1 MTRVL
6 EPFIRKLTELGRTPQ
21 QNWRSAFLVALPVP
35 ALALLLGL
43 ALEQLGAQ
51 ASPYDMLMYPAFAG
65 ALLLIA
71 ALLQLR
77 VISFERAFLG
87 TMSAASLFFLSKLVY
102 ILYFLP
108 PGANFF
114 RELSETFPWLPALY
128 VLTSLLPLIGAGRLI
143 ASSCFAAMVGL
154 GLFYS
159 ATNLWAGENYG
170 QVQALAQLLLA
181 NLTFH
186 ALTYYFSR
194 YMGRFV
200 RSQAHL
206 ETMERLAY
214 TDLLT
219 GLPNRLALEEQLRS
233 TAASTMTS
241 PVTSTVNSVEPQK
254 IFALLFVD
262 IDGFK
267 LVNDTMGHEAGDL
280 LLMQIAERLRRST
293 RQTDLLARISG
304 DEFVVLLRG
313 LKASSEGVGVA
324 EKIKRTLDEP
334 FFIDAQVFHIGAS
347 IGVSV
352 SPDDAAD
359 PTELLRHADS
369 AMYHVK
375 RSGKN
380 GVKRYHKTVDAAS
393 ETHKTLERDLR
404 QALTR
409 GELQLFYQ
417 PLFDLRS
424 GRLVKAEALLR
435 WQHPERGWISPAD
448 FVPLAENSGYIVP
461 LGNWVLQTATRQARN
476 WELAGSA
483 VRVSVNVSA
492 LQFAQPS
499 FGESVLEALKRSHL
513 EPSYLELELTE
524 SIMLRNP
531 EVVRRNL
538 RDLKHSNITVAIDDF
553 GTGYSSLSYLRDFPI
568 DTIKLDRSFV
578 RDLSAPRRAPHY
590 ALALVEAVVKLAQ
603 NLDVELVAEGI
614 ETSEQFELLRDL
626 GCHVGQ
632 GFFFARPMPG
642 DEFALLLEQQSP
654 VLSTSPRASETLN

>member
-1 MTRVL
+1 MLR
-6 EPFIRKLTELGRTPQ
+6 PFIRRLTELGQTPQ
-21 QNWRSAFLVALPVP
+21 QNWRRAFLVALPVP

-43 ALEQLGAQ
+43 ALERLGAQ
-51 ASPYDMLMYPAFAG
+51 ASPYDTLMYPVFAG

-77 VISFERAFLG
+77 VVSFERAFLG

-108 PGANFF
+108 PGENFF

-128 VLTSLLPLIGAGRLI
+128 VLTSLLPLFRAGRLI
-143 ASSCFAAMVGL
+143 ASSCLAAMVGL
-154 GLFYS
+154 ALVYS

-200 RSQAHL
+200 RSQAHV

-219 GLPNRLALEEQLRS
+219 GLPNRLALEEQLKHAA
-233 TAASTMTS
+233 TAT
-241 PVTSTVNSVEPQK
+241 EPQK
-254 IFALLFVD
+254 IFALLFID

-313 LKASSEGVGVA
+313 LKASSEGVSVA

-448 FVPLAENSGYIVP
+448 FIPLAESSGYIVP
-461 LGNWVLQTATRQARN
+461 LGNWVLQTATQRARH

-492 LQFAQPS
+492 LQFAQPT
-499 FGESVLEALKRSHL
+499 FGESVMEALKRSRL

-538 RDLKHSNITVAIDDF
+538 RDLKRSNITVAIDDF

-590 ALALVEAVVKLAQ
+590 ALALVEAIVKLAQ

-614 ETSEQFELLRDL
+614 ETGEQFELLRDL

-642 DEFALLLEQQSP
+642 DEFALLLEQQNP
-654 VLSTSPRASETLN
+654 ALGALPRASETLN

>member
-1 MTRVL
+1 ML
-6 EPFIRKLTELGRTPQ
+6 KPFIRKLTELGRTPQ

-51 ASPYDMLMYPAFAG
+51 ASPYDTLMYPAFAG
-65 ALLLIA
+65 TLLLLA

-77 VISFERAFLG
+77 IISFERAFLG
-87 TMSAASLFFLSKLVY
+87 TMSAASLFFLSKLFY

-128 VLTSLLPLIGAGRLI
+128 VLTSLLPLIRAGRLI
-143 ASSCFAAMVGL
+143 ASLCFTAMVGL
-154 GLFYS
+154 GLVYS

-200 RSQAHL
+200 RSQAHV

-233 TAASTMTS
+233 TAANTVDST
-241 PVTSTVNSVEPQK
+241 EPPK

-280 LLMQIAERLRRST
+280 LLMQIAERLRRSV

-304 DEFVVLLRG
+304 DEFVILLRG
-313 LKASSEGVGVA
+313 LKTSSEGVSVA

-352 SPDDAAD
+352 SPADATD

-380 GVKRYHKTVDAAS
+380 GVKRYHETVDAAS
-393 ETHKTLERDLR
+393 EAHKTLERDLR

-448 FVPLAENSGYIVP
+448 FIPLAENSGYIVP
-461 LGNWVLQTATRQARN
+461 LGSWVLQTATQQARS
-476 WELAGSA
+476 WELAGAA

-492 LQFAQPS
+492 LQFAQPT
-499 FGESVLEALKRSHL
+499 FGESVIGALKRSHL

-538 RDLKHSNITVAIDDF
+538 SDLKRLHITFAIDDF

-590 ALALVEAVVKLAQ
+590 ALALVEAIVKLAQ

-632 GFFFARPMPG
+632 GFFFARPMPEE
-642 DEFALLLEQQSP
+642 EFALLLKQQLAPSSP
-654 VLSTSPRASETLN
+654 SRISETLN

>member
-1 MTRVL
+1 MLR
-6 EPFIRKLTELGRTPQ
+6 PFIRKLTELGRTPQ

-51 ASPYDMLMYPAFAG
+51 ASPYDTLMYPAFAG
-65 ALLLIA
+65 TLLLLA

-77 VISFERAFLG
+77 IISFERAFLG
-87 TMSAASLFFLSKLVY
+87 TMSAASLFFLSKLFY

-128 VLTSLLPLIGAGRLI
+128 VLTSLLPLIRAGRLI
-143 ASSCFAAMVGL
+143 ASLCFTAMVGL
-154 GLFYS
+154 GLVYS

-200 RSQAHL
+200 RSQAHV

-233 TAASTMTS
+233 TAANTVDST
-241 PVTSTVNSVEPQK
+241 EPPK

-280 LLMQIAERLRRST
+280 LLMQIAERLRRSV

-313 LKASSEGVGVA
+313 LKTSSEGVSVA

-352 SPDDAAD
+352 SPADATD

-380 GVKRYHKTVDAAS
+380 GVKRYHETVDAAS
-393 ETHKTLERDLR
+393 EAHKTLERDLR

-448 FVPLAENSGYIVP
+448 FIPLAENSGYIVP
-461 LGNWVLQTATRQARN
+461 LGSWVLQTATQQARS
-476 WELAGSA
+476 WELAGAA

-492 LQFAQPS
+492 LQFAQPT
-499 FGESVLEALKRSHL
+499 FGESVIGALKRSHL

-538 RDLKHSNITVAIDDF
+538 SDLKRSHITFAIDDF

-590 ALALVEAVVKLAQ
+590 ALALVEAIVKLAQ

-632 GFFFARPMPG
+632 GFFFARPMPEE
-642 DEFALLLEQQSP
+642 EFALLLKQQLAPSSP
-654 VLSTSPRASETLN
+654 SRISETLN

>member
-1 MTRVL
+1 MLR
-6 EPFIRKLTELGRTPQ
+6 PFIRKLTELGRTPQ

-51 ASPYDMLMYPAFAG
+51 ASPYDTLMYPAFAG
-65 ALLLIA
+65 TLLLLA

-77 VISFERAFLG
+77 IISFERAFLG
-87 TMSAASLFFLSKLVY
+87 TMSAASLFFLSKLFY

-128 VLTSLLPLIGAGRLI
+128 VLTSLLPLIRAGRLI
-143 ASSCFAAMVGL
+143 ASLCFTAMVGL
-154 GLFYS
+154 GLVYS

-200 RSQAHL
+200 RSQAHV

-233 TAASTMTS
+233 TAAN
-241 PVTSTVNSVEPQK
+241 TVNSVEPPK

-280 LLMQIAERLRRST
+280 LLMQIAERLRRSV

-313 LKASSEGVGVA
+313 LKTSSEGVSVA

-352 SPDDAAD
+352 SPTDATD

-380 GVKRYHKTVDAAS
+380 GVKRYHETVDAAS
-393 ETHKTLERDLR
+393 EAHKTLERDLR

-448 FVPLAENSGYIVP
+448 FIPLAENSGYIVP
-461 LGNWVLQTATRQARN
+461 LGSWVLQTATQQARS
-476 WELAGSA
+476 WELAGAA

-492 LQFAQPS
+492 LQFAQPT
-499 FGESVLEALKRSHL
+499 FGESVIGALKRSHL

-538 RDLKHSNITVAIDDF
+538 SDLKRSHITFAIDDF

-590 ALALVEAVVKLAQ
+590 ALALVEAIVKLAQ

-632 GFFFARPMPG
+632 GFFFARPMPEE
-642 DEFALLLEQQSP
+642 EFALLLKQQLAPSAP
-654 VLSTSPRASETLN
+654 PRISETLN

>member
-1 MTRVL
+1 MLASFRQLVKNL
-6 EPFIRKLTELGRTPQ
+6 NELGQTPQ
-21 QNWRSAFLVALPVP
+21 QNWRSAFLAALPIP
-35 ALALLLGL
+35 ALALLIGL
-43 ALEQLGAQ
+43 ALERLGGQ
-51 ASPYDMLMYPAFAG
+51 ASPFDTLMYPTLAG
-65 ALLLIA
+65 VLLLFGV
-71 ALLQLR
+71 LLYLR
-77 VISFERAFLG
+77 VLPFEQAFLA
-87 TMSAASLFFLSKLVY
+87 TMSAASFFFLGKLVY

-108 PGANFF
+108 PSTNFF

-128 VLTSLLPLIGAGRLI
+128 VLTSLLPLIRGGRLI
-143 ASSCFAAMVGL
+143 TSSCFAAMVGL
-154 GLFYS
+154 GLVYS

-170 QVQALAQLLLA
+170 QVQALAQLLAA
-181 NLTFH
+181 NLTFL
-186 ALTYYFSR
+186 ALTYFFSR

-200 RSQAHL
+200 RSQAHV

-214 TDLLT
+214 SDLLT
-219 GLPNRLALEEQLRS
+219 GLPNRLALEETLRKT
-233 TAASTMTS
+233 TA
-241 PVTSTVNSVEPQK
+241 EPERAK
-254 IFALLFVD
+254 LFALLFID

-267 LVNDTMGHEAGDL
+267 LVNDTMGHEAGDM
-280 LLMQIAERLRRST
+280 LLMQIAERLKRNT

-313 LKASSEGVGVA
+313 LGAGSGGVRVA
-324 EKIKRTLDEP
+324 EKIKGALDEP
-334 FFIDAQVFHIGAS
+334 FFIDAQVFNIGAS

-352 SPDDAAD
+352 YPDDADD
-359 PTELLRHADS
+359 PAELLRHADS

-375 RSGKN
+375 HAGKN

-393 ETHKTLERDLR
+393 EAHKTLERDLR
-404 QALTR
+404 QALSR

-448 FVPLAENSGYIVP
+448 FIPLAEQSGYIVA
-461 LGNWVLQTATRQARN
+461 LGDWVLQTATRQARA
-476 WELAGSA
+476 WELAGA
-483 VRVSVNVSA
+483 PTRVSVNVSA
-492 LQFAQPS
+492 LQFAQLT
-499 FGESVLEALKRSHL
+499 FGDSVMEALKRSRL
-513 EPSYLELELTE
+513 EPGMLELELTE

-531 EVVRRNL
+531 EIVRRNL
-538 RDLKHSNITVAIDDF
+538 HDLKRSNITVAIDDF

-590 ALALVEAVVKLAQ
+590 ALALVEAIVKLAQ

-614 ETSEQFELLRDL
+614 ETQEQFELLREL

-632 GFFFARPMPG
+632 GFFFARPMPEY
-642 DEFALLLEQQSP
+642 EFAVLLKQQSP
-654 VLSTSPRASETLN
+654 AFGTPPRISETLN

>member
-1 MTRVL
+1 MTQRL
-6 EPFIRKLTELGRTPQ
+6 ARLLKKFTELGRTPQ

-43 ALEQLGAQ
+43 ALERRGGQ
-51 ASPYDMLMYPAFAG
+51 ASPYDILMYPTLAG
-65 ALLLIA
+65 VLLLLA
-71 ALLQLR
+71 ALLYIRAL
-77 VISFERAFLG
+77 SFERAYLG
-87 TMSAASLFFLSKLVY
+87 TMSAASLFFLGKLVY

-108 PGANFF
+108 PGADFF

-128 VLTSLLPLIGAGRLI
+128 VLTSLLPLISAGRRI
-143 ASSCFAAMVGL
+143 ASSCFAAMIAL
-154 GLFYS
+154 GLVYGAS
-159 ATNLWAGENYG
+159 NLWAGENYG

-186 ALTYYFSR
+186 ALSYYFSR

-200 RSQAHL
+200 RSQAHV
-206 ETMERLAY
+206 ETMERLVY

-219 GLPNRLALEEQLRS
+219 GLPNRLALEAQLKH
-233 TAASTMTS
+233 AAENT
-241 PVTSTVNSVEPQK
+241 VKSTVNRAEPE
-254 IFALLFVD
+254 IFALLFID

-267 LVNDTMGHEAGDL
+267 LVNDTVGHEAGDL
-280 LLMQIAERLRRST
+280 LLMQIAERLRRSV
-293 RQTDLLARISG
+293 RQSDLLARISG

-313 LKASSEGVGVA
+313 LKSGDEGVGVA
-324 EKIKRTLDEP
+324 EKINRTLTEP

-347 IGVSV
+347 VGVSV
-352 SPDDAAD
+352 SPTDAAD
-359 PTELLRHADS
+359 PAELLRHADS

-380 GVKRYHKTVDAAS
+380 GVKRYHKTVDAVS
-393 ETHKTLERDLR
+393 ETHKTLARDLR
-404 QALTR
+404 QALTK

-448 FVPLAENSGYIVP
+448 FIPLAESSGYIVP
-461 LGNWVLQTATRQARN
+461 LGSWVLQTATQQARQ
-476 WELAGSA
+476 WELAGA
-483 VRVSVNVSA
+483 AARVSVNVSA
-492 LQFAQPS
+492 LQFAQPT
-499 FGESVLEALKRSHL
+499 FGDSVLEALKRSRL
-513 EPSYLELELTE
+513 EPGFLELELTE

-538 RDLKHSNITVAIDDF
+538 RELKRSNITVAIDDF

-578 RDLSAPRRAPHY
+578 RDLSTPRRAPHY

-603 NLDVELVAEGI
+603 NLDVELVAEGV

-632 GFFFARPMPG
+632 GFFFARPMLER
-642 DEFALLLEQQSP
+642 EFALLLKQQLVP
-654 VLSTSPRASETLN
+654 GAPPRFIKTLN

>member
-1 MTRVL
+1 MIQRL
-6 EPFIRKLTELGRTPQ
+6 ERLVKKLTELGQTPQ
-21 QNWRSAFLVALPVP
+21 QNWRSAFLAALPVP
-35 ALALLLGL
+35 VLALLLGL
-43 ALEQLGAQ
+43 VLEQLSAQ
-51 ASPYDMLMYPAFAG
+51 ATPYDVLVYPGFTG
-65 ALLLIA
+65 VLLLFGV
-71 ALLQLR
+71 LLYLR

-87 TMSAASLFFLSKLVY
+87 TMAAASLFFLSKLVY

-108 PGANFF
+108 PSANFF

-128 VLTSLLPLIGAGRLI
+128 VLSSLLPLIRGGRLL
-143 ASSCFAAMVGL
+143 ASTCFAAMVGI
-154 GLFYS
+154 GLVYS
-159 ATNLWAGENYG
+159 ATNLWAGTNYG
-170 QVQALAQLLLA
+170 QIQALAQLLLA

-200 RSQAHL
+200 RSQAHI

-214 TDLLT
+214 SDLLT
-219 GLPNRLALEEQLRS
+219 GLPNRLALEETLQS
-233 TAASTMTS
+233 TAEHAAGDES
-241 PVTSTVNSVEPQK
+241 K
-254 IFALLFVD
+254 IFALLFID

-267 LVNDTMGHEAGDL
+267 LVNDTVGHEAGDM

-304 DEFVVLLRG
+304 DEFVVLLRN
-313 LKASSEGVGVA
+313 LKTSDEGVSVA

-334 FFIDAQVFHIGAS
+334 FFIDAQVFHVGAS

-352 SPDDAAD
+352 SPDDAAE
-359 PTELLRHADS
+359 PAELLRHADS

-375 RSGKN
+375 HAGKN

-393 ETHKTLERDLR
+393 EAHKTLERDLR
-404 QALTR
+404 HALAR

-417 PLFDLRS
+417 PLFDLRT

-435 WQHPERGWISPAD
+435 WQHPERGLVSPAD
-448 FVPLAENSGYIVP
+448 FIPLAEHSGYIVT
-461 LGNWVLQTATRQARN
+461 LGSWVLQTAAQHARG
-476 WELAGSA
+476 WELSGTA

-492 LQFAQPS
+492 LQFAQS
-499 FGESVLEALKRSHL
+499 TFGDSVMAALKHSRL
-513 EPSYLELELTE
+513 EPSSLELELTE

-538 RDLKHSNITVAIDDF
+538 RDLKRSNITVAIDDF

-590 ALALVEAVVKLAQ
+590 ALALVEAILKLAQ
-603 NLDVELVAEGI
+603 SLDVELVAEGI

-632 GFFFARPMPG
+632 GFFFARPMPES
-642 DEFALLLEQQSP
+642 EFALLLKQQTLTPSAA
-654 VLSTSPRASETLN
+654 PRVGETLN

>member
-1 MTRVL
+1 M
-6 EPFIRKLTELGRTPQ
+6 
-21 QNWRSAFLVALPVP
+21 VALPVP

-51 ASPYDMLMYPAFAG
+51 ASPYDTLMYPAFAG
-65 ALLLIA
+65 TLLLLA

-87 TMSAASLFFLSKLVY
+87 TMSAASLFFLSKLFY

-128 VLTSLLPLIGAGRLI
+128 VLTSLLPLIRAGRLI
-143 ASSCFAAMVGL
+143 ASLCFTAMVGL
-154 GLFYS
+154 GLVYS

-200 RSQAHL
+200 RSQAHV

-233 TAASTMTS
+233 TAAN
-241 PVTSTVNSVEPQK
+241 TVNSVEPPK

-280 LLMQIAERLRRST
+280 LLMQIAERLRRSV

-304 DEFVVLLRG
+304 DEFVVLLCG
-313 LKASSEGVGVA
+313 LKTGSEGVSVA

-352 SPDDAAD
+352 SPTDATD

-380 GVKRYHKTVDAAS
+380 GVKRYHETVDAAS
-393 ETHKTLERDLR
+393 EAHKTLERDLR

-448 FVPLAENSGYIVP
+448 FIPLAENSGYIVP
-461 LGNWVLQTATRQARN
+461 LGSWVLQTATQQARS
-476 WELAGSA
+476 WELAGAA

-492 LQFAQPS
+492 LQFAQPT
-499 FGESVLEALKRSHL
+499 FGESVIGALKRSHL

-538 RDLKHSNITVAIDDF
+538 SDLKRSHITFAIDDF

-590 ALALVEAVVKLAQ
+590 ALALVEAIVKLAQ

-632 GFFFARPMPG
+632 GFFFARPMPEE
-642 DEFALLLEQQSP
+642 EFALLLKQQLAPSAP
-654 VLSTSPRASETLN
+654 SRISETLN

>member
-1 MTRVL
+1 MLR
-6 EPFIRKLTELGRTPQ
+6 PFIRKLTELGRTPQ

-51 ASPYDMLMYPAFAG
+51 ASPYDTLMYPAFAG
-65 ALLLIA
+65 TLLLLA

-77 VISFERAFLG
+77 IISFERAFLG
-87 TMSAASLFFLSKLVY
+87 TMSAASLFFLSKLFY

-128 VLTSLLPLIGAGRLI
+128 VLTSLLPLIRAGRLI
-143 ASSCFAAMVGL
+143 ASLCFTAMVGL
-154 GLFYS
+154 GLVYS

-200 RSQAHL
+200 RSQAHV

-233 TAASTMTS
+233 TAANTVDST
-241 PVTSTVNSVEPQK
+241 EPPK

-280 LLMQIAERLRRST
+280 LLMQIAERLRRSV

-313 LKASSEGVGVA
+313 LKTGSEGVSVA

-352 SPDDAAD
+352 SPADATD

-380 GVKRYHKTVDAAS
+380 GVKRYHETVDAAS
-393 ETHKTLERDLR
+393 EAHKTLERDLR

-448 FVPLAENSGYIVP
+448 FIPLAENSGYIVP
-461 LGNWVLQTATRQARN
+461 LGSWVLQTATQQARS
-476 WELAGSA
+476 WELAGAA

-492 LQFAQPS
+492 LQFAQPT
-499 FGESVLEALKRSHL
+499 FGESVIGALKRSHL

-538 RDLKHSNITVAIDDF
+538 SDLKRSHITFAIDDF

-590 ALALVEAVVKLAQ
+590 ALALVEAIVKLAQ

-632 GFFFARPMPG
+632 GFFFARPMPEE
-642 DEFALLLEQQSP
+642 EFALLLKQQLAPSA
-654 VLSTSPRASETLN
+654 LPRISETLN

>member
-1 MTRVL
+1 MIK
-6 EPFIRKLTELGRTPQ
+6 PFVRKLTELGRTPQ

-51 ASPYDMLMYPAFAG
+51 ASPYDTLMYPAFAG
-65 ALLLIA
+65 ALLLLA

-77 VISFERAFLG
+77 AISFERAFLG

-108 PGANFF
+108 PSANFF

-128 VLTSLLPLIGAGRLI
+128 VLTSLLPLIRAGRLI

-154 GLFYS
+154 GLVYS

-170 QVQALAQLLLA
+170 QIQALAQLLLA

-200 RSQAHL
+200 RSQAHV

-233 TAASTMTS
+233 TAAN
-241 PVTSTVNSVEPQK
+241 TVNSVEPEK
-254 IFALLFVD
+254 IFALLFID

-280 LLMQIAERLRRST
+280 LLMQIAERLRRSV

-313 LKASSEGVGVA
+313 LKTSGEGVSVA

-352 SPDDAAD
+352 SPDDAAE

-393 ETHKTLERDLR
+393 EAHKTLERDLR

-448 FVPLAENSGYIVP
+448 FIPLAENSGYIVP
-461 LGNWVLQTATRQARN
+461 LGSWVLQTATQQARI
-476 WELAGSA
+476 WELAGAA

-492 LQFAQPS
+492 LQFAQPT
-499 FGESVLEALKRSHL
+499 FGESVIGALKRSHL

-538 RDLKHSNITVAIDDF
+538 SDLKRSHITFAIDDF

-590 ALALVEAVVKLAQ
+590 ALALVEAIVKLAQ

-632 GFFFARPMPG
+632 GFFFARPMPEE
-642 DEFALLLEQQSP
+642 EFALLLKQQLAPSAP
-654 VLSTSPRASETLN
+654 PRISETLN

>member
-1 MTRVL
+1 MLR
-6 EPFIRKLTELGRTPQ
+6 PFVRKLTELGRTPQ

-51 ASPYDMLMYPAFAG
+51 ASPYDTLMYPAFAG
-65 ALLLIA
+65 TLLLLA

-87 TMSAASLFFLSKLVY
+87 TMSAASLFFLSKLFY

-128 VLTSLLPLIGAGRLI
+128 VLTSLLPLIRAGRLI
-143 ASSCFAAMVGL
+143 ASLCFTAMVGL
-154 GLFYS
+154 GLVYS

-200 RSQAHL
+200 RSQAHV

-233 TAASTMTS
+233 TAANTVDST
-241 PVTSTVNSVEPQK
+241 EPPK

-280 LLMQIAERLRRST
+280 LLMQIAERLRRSV

-304 DEFVVLLRG
+304 DEFVILLRG
-313 LKASSEGVGVA
+313 LKTSSEGVSVA

-352 SPDDAAD
+352 SPADATD

-380 GVKRYHKTVDAAS
+380 GVKRYHETVDAAS
-393 ETHKTLERDLR
+393 EAHKTLERDLR

-448 FVPLAENSGYIVP
+448 FIPLAENSGYIVP
-461 LGNWVLQTATRQARN
+461 LGSWVLQTATQQARS
-476 WELAGSA
+476 WELAGAA

-492 LQFAQPS
+492 LQFAQPT
-499 FGESVLEALKRSHL
+499 FGESVIGALKRSHL

-538 RDLKHSNITVAIDDF
+538 SDLKRSHITFAIDDF

-590 ALALVEAVVKLAQ
+590 ALALVEAIVKLAQ

-632 GFFFARPMPG
+632 GFFFARPMPEE
-642 DEFALLLEQQSP
+642 EFALLLKQQLAPSA
-654 VLSTSPRASETLN
+654 LPRISETLN